1 MKALLFFFLTL
12 PLVHAVSLEKL
23 QCGKAAQEQTLEW
36 QVQENWIK
44 TKLGPKDA
52 YYSSPAGAVG
62 EWVMVKA
69 IPQGIGLSKITPDGR
84 IEVSFSGDKCRKN
97 IKNFAQPK
105 PLPDHISD
113 KELQEFV
120 STHKKGLIYL
130 WSANEPA
137 SQKGIPEIKNAATK
151 LKLPLMILLDKDVT
165 KGQLQKLK
173 QDLGEVVTK
182 RVDSIE
188 FKMRSIETFPTLL
201 IFKNGKLLS
210 KMIEGQKEEDEFKK
224 EVSQFLK

>member
-1 MKALLFFFLTL
+1 MKALLFFLLTL
-12 PLVHAVSLEKL
+12 PFVHAVSFNKL

-36 QVQENWIK
+36 QARGNWTK

-52 YYSSPAGAVG
+52 YYSSPTGAVG
-62 EWVMVKA
+62 EWVIVKA
-69 IPQGIGLSKITPDGR
+69 IPQGTGLSKITPDGR
-84 IEVSFSGDKCRKN
+84 IEVSFSGDKCRKS

-105 PLPDHISD
+105 PLPDHLSD
-113 KELQEFV
+113 RELQEFV

-137 SQKGIPEIKNAATK
+137 SQKGIPEIKNAAIK

-188 FKMRSIETFPTLL
+188 FKMRSIESFPTLL
-201 IFKNGKLLS
+201 AFKNGKLLS
-210 KMIEGQKEEDEFKK
+210 RMIKGQKQADEFEK
-224 EVSQFLK
+224 EVSQLLK